1 MKKYIEPVSRQVDID
16 LRDLYMVVSGDQFE
30 TLTFEEEKEGTHEAD
45 VKAQGKNLWD
55 DLW

>member
-16 LRDLYMVVSGDQFE
+16 LKDLYMVVSGDQFE

-45 VKAQGKNLWD
+45 VKALGKNLWD

>member
-16 LRDLYMVVSGDQFE
+16 LKDLYMVVSGDQFE
-30 TLTFEEEKEGTHEAD
+30 DLAFGDGEGTHEAD